1 MSERPDLRVVG
12 VKPAGD
18 AAAAGRATAPGLA
31 LDDALGRDDWLAL
44 GKEISR
50 RRDISGWHLGD
61 WARHGERH
69 WGDLTV
75 AAAEIGIARK
85 TLYHCAGVAR
95 RFEDPAR
102 RRVGVSFSSHAEVAA
117 LDAETAERIL
127 DDAAAGG
134 WPRERV
140 REAVREA
147 RCGGCKPTDPA
158 RARDAADRMRDRI
171 GAEQRVAAGAAGR
184 MTKVAVEASRS
195 SEIRAMHRS
204 AQYGLARDI
213 RREFGKAGAALRA
226 RHADAA
232 AALAPI
238 EGPEAGGAGAD
249 ERAVAALMDGIDPVL
264 RAVMGRIAQASR
276 DAAGMPPAERRALAA
291 RLEAAID
298 ARIEGAQTVLQD
310 EIQPALEHLAG
321 EP

>member
-1 MSERPDLRVVG
+1 MVERPGLRVVG
-12 VKPAGD
+12 VGPADD
-18 AAAAGRATAPGLA
+18 AAVADRATAPGLA

-95 RFEDPAR
+95 RFDPAR
-102 RRVGVSFSSHAEVAA
+102 RRAGVSFSSHAEVAA

-127 DDAAAGG
+127 DEAEAGG

-147 RCGGCKPTDPA
+147 RGGGCKPTDPA
-158 RARDAADRMRDRI
+158 KARDAAGRMRDRI
-171 GAEQRVAAGAAGR
+171 DADQRVAAGAAKR
-184 MTKVAVEASRS
+184 MARVAVEASRS

-249 ERAVAALMDGIDPVL
+249 ERAVAVLMDEIDPVL
-264 RAVMGRIAQASR
+264 RAVRGRIAQASR
-276 DAAGMPPAERRALAA
+276 DAAGMAPAERRALAA

-298 ARIEGAQTVLQD
+298 ARIEGAQTVLRD
-310 EIQPALEHLAG
+310 AIQPALEHLAG

>member
-1 MSERPDLRVVG
+1 
-12 VKPAGD
+12 
-18 AAAAGRATAPGLA
+18 
-31 LDDALGRDDWLAL
+31 
-44 GKEISR
+44 
-50 RRDISGWHLGD
+50 
-61 WARHGERH
+61 
-69 WGDLTV
+69 
-75 AAAEIGIARK
+75 
-85 TLYHCAGVAR
+85 
-95 RFEDPAR
+95 
-102 RRVGVSFSSHAEVAA
+102 
-117 LDAETAERIL
+117 
-127 DDAAAGG
+127 
-134 WPRERV
+134 
-140 REAVREA
+140 
-147 RCGGCKPTDPA
+147 
-158 RARDAADRMRDRI
+158 
-171 GAEQRVAAGAAGR
+171 
-184 MTKVAVEASRS
+184 
-195 SEIRAMHRS
+195 MHRS

-249 ERAVAALMDGIDPVL
+249 ERAVAALMDEIDPVL